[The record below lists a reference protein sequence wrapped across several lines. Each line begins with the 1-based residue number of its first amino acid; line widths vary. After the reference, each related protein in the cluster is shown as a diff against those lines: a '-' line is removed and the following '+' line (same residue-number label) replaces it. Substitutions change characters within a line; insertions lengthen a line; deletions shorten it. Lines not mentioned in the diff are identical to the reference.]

1 MRDFITRYTPL
12 LTDATGVASILLEM
26 ERQMDD
32 VRATYATQG
41 DAIKEFADSIR
52 QNKRIIM
59 LGMGASHWVNEL
71 FAFQLRRAGI
81 YALAIP
87 ASEFLYDPIPLSS
100 ELVLLTSQS
109 GESVET
115 VKCLQ
120 HLEGVTLYGITLN
133 KESTIGKATKAIIAP
148 GGSEKAFAGTRS
160 VTLTLACMAYIC
172 ADLGILSTQTIQTM
186 VDFEQDNLEAMH
198 AAVALL
204 HSKSSIVTTGRSLFS
219 PLAQLFALGGE
230 ELGGKPILCNETGQL
245 RHGPLEVLSSNSV
258 VVVFRQSG
266 ELGILAKSFVSIQQ
280 KTGCSLIVIDSSG
293 LEPLEGAITIA
304 CPAGNDIAAALAVM
318 ETFQSLMIAYACG
331 KNKQTG
337 VPKYSTKITK
347 TE

>member
-100 ELVLLTSQS
+100 
-109 GESVET
+109 
-115 VKCLQ
+115 
-120 HLEGVTLYGITLN
+120 
-133 KESTIGKATKAIIAP
+133 
-148 GGSEKAFAGTRS
+148 
-160 VTLTLACMAYIC
+160 
-172 ADLGILSTQTIQTM
+172 DW
-186 VDFEQDNLEAMH
+186 
-198 AAVALL
+198 
-204 HSKSSIVTTGRSLFS
+204 
-219 PLAQLFALGGE
+219 
-230 ELGGKPILCNETGQL
+230 
-245 RHGPLEVLSSNSV
+245 
-258 VVVFRQSG
+258 
-266 ELGILAKSFVSIQQ
+266 
-280 KTGCSLIVIDSSG
+280 CS
-293 LEPLEGAITIA
+293 
-304 CPAGNDIAAALAVM
+304 
-318 ETFQSLMIAYACG
+318 
-331 KNKQTG
+331 
-337 VPKYSTKITK
+337 
-347 TE
+347 